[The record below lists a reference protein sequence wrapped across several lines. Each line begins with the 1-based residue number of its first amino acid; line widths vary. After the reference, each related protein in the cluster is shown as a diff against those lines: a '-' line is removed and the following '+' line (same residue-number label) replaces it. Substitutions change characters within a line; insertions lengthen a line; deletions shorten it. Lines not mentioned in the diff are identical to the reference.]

1 MSVSRRFWALF
12 SCLFFVATFIL
23 LGAWRAEQPIHLRAQ
38 IASDRVVP
46 NAPILVVL
54 YAGDR
59 YLAASLEAIRLSST
73 GISYSGVDT
82 DYLIRSQRVVAE
94 LNACHEDNYYLANGL
109 LTWGGAVQEGNHVLK
124 AAMACRFWDYVPAF
138 FYGVNLA
145 FFQRQYS
152 EASVVMVLAAE
163 RSQENSATLRRL
175 AISLRA
181 EGFADETLALSYL
194 TQQRDSTK
202 EPSLREMLDKR
213 VVRLQGLIDLRAA
226 QRRYEL
232 ASGPLSD
239 LQQLVSSGLLTEL
252 PQDPLNLGYELR
264 DGLVE
269 MKKLKIAGMESQP

>member
-1 MSVSRRFWALF
+1 MKVLRRYLALLL
-12 SCLFFVATFIL
+12 CLFFVAIFIF
-23 LGAWRAEQPIHLRAQ
+23 LGAWRAGQPIHLRAQ
-38 IASDRVVP
+38 IASDRVVLS
-46 NAPILVVL
+46 APILTVL

-59 YLAASLEAIRLSST
+59 YLAASFEAIRLSST
-73 GISYSGVDT
+73 GVNYSGVDT
-82 DYLIRSQRVVAE
+82 DYLIRSQRVVAQ

-109 LTWGGAVQEGNHVLK
+109 LTWGGAVKEGNHILK
-124 AAMACRFWDYVPAF
+124 AAMVCRFWDYVPAF

-152 EASVVMVLAAE
+152 EASAIMILAAE
-163 RSQENSATLRRL
+163 RSQENSTTLRRL

-181 EGFADETLALSYL
+181 EGFADEALALSYL

-213 VVRLQGLIDLRAA
+213 VMRLQGLIDLRAA

-232 ASGPLSD
+232 VNGPLSE
-239 LQQLVSSGLLTEL
+239 LQQLVSSGLLAEL

-269 MKKLKIAGMESQP
+269 MKKLKIAGMENQQ